1 MYTLVGESDEK
12 LDSQFVGSQLK
23 MEASMDT
30 EPKRMFK
37 RVNVLGLDFYVD
49 WLELDGYCIRLISVK
64 DVHGGRNFVYSGL
77 VKDGVLVEDMLLEAC
92 GAKKKPEEKKV
103 EVAPA
108 ALETEQ
114 PKEELDVKKG
124 KGRRKKVQE

>member
-1 MYTLVGESDEK
+1 MS
-12 LDSQFVGSQLK
+12 
-23 MEASMDT
+23 T

-49 WLELDGYCIRLISVK
+49 WLDNDGYCERIISVK
-64 DVHGGRNFVYSGL
+64 DVHGGRTFVYAEL
-77 VKDGVLVEDMLLEAC
+77 EKNGVTVEDMFLEAC
-92 GAKKKPEEKKV
+92 GIKKKSEKEEKV

-114 PKEELDVKKG
+114 PKEELNDEKG
-124 KGRRKKVQE
+124 KKSTRRSKK

>member
-1 MYTLVGESDEK
+1 
-12 LDSQFVGSQLK
+12 
-23 MEASMDT
+23 MENN
-30 EPKRMFK
+30 EPKRKFK

-49 WLELDGYCIRLISVK
+49 WLDVDNYCERIIAVK
-64 DVHGGRNFVYSGL
+64 DVHGGRNFVYQGL
-77 VKDGVLVEDMLLEAC
+77 AKDGVPVEDLLLEAC
-92 GAKKKPEEKKV
+92 GVKKKPVIEEKV

-114 PKEELDVKKG
+114 PKEELNDKKG

>member
-1 MYTLVGESDEK
+1 MESN
-12 LDSQFVGSQLK
+12 
-23 MEASMDT
+23 
-30 EPKRMFK
+30 EPKRKFK

-49 WLELDGYCIRLISVK
+49 WLDVDNYCERIIAVK
-64 DVHGGRNFVYSGL
+64 DVHGGRNFVYAGL
-77 VKDGVLVEDMLLEAC
+77 AKDGVLVEDLLLEAC
-92 GAKKKPEEKKV
+92 GVKKKPAIEKKV

-114 PKEELDVKKG
+114 PKEELNDKKG

>member
-1 MYTLVGESDEK
+1 MNNN
-12 LDSQFVGSQLK
+12 
-23 MEASMDT
+23 

-49 WLELDGYCIRLISVK
+49 WMDKDGYCERIICVK
-64 DVHGGRNFVYSGL
+64 DVHGGRIFVYQGL
-77 VKDGVLVEDMLLEAC
+77 TKDGMPVEDLLLEAC
-92 GAKKKPEEKKV
+92 GVKKKEPVEEKV

-114 PKEELDVKKG
+114 PKEELNAEEGKKRT
-124 KGRRKKVQE
+124 KRSKK

>member
-1 MYTLVGESDEK
+1 MSNV
-12 LDSQFVGSQLK
+12 
-23 MEASMDT
+23 
-30 EPKRMFK
+30 EPKRKFK

-49 WLELDGYCIRLISVK
+49 WLDVDNYCERIIAVK
-64 DVHGGRNFVYSGL
+64 DVHGGRNFVYAGL
-77 VKDGVLVEDMLLEAC
+77 EKDGVPVENLLLEAC
-92 GAKKKPEEKKV
+92 GVQKKPIEEKKV

-114 PKEELDVKKG
+114 PKEELDGKKG

>member
-1 MYTLVGESDEK
+1 MNNN
-12 LDSQFVGSQLK
+12 
-23 MEASMDT
+23 

-49 WLELDGYCIRLISVK
+49 WLDNDGYCERIISVK
-64 DVHGGRNFVYSGL
+64 DVHGGRTFVYAEL
-77 VKDGVLVEDMLLEAC
+77 EKNGVSVEDMFLEAC
-92 GAKKKPEEKKV
+92 GIKKKSAKEEVKEEKV

-114 PKEELDVKKG
+114 PKEELNAEEGKKRT
-124 KGRRKKVQE
+124 KRSKK

>member
-1 MYTLVGESDEK
+1 MNSN
-12 LDSQFVGSQLK
+12 
-23 MEASMDT
+23 

-49 WLELDGYCIRLISVK
+49 WLDIDGYCERIIAVK
-64 DVHGGRNFVYSGL
+64 DVHGGRNFVYQGL
-77 VKDGVLVEDMLLEAC
+77 AKDGVPVEDLLLEAC
-92 GAKKKPEEKKV
+92 GVKKKPAIKEKV

-114 PKEELDVKKG
+114 PKEELNAEKG
-124 KGRRKKVQE
+124 KKRTRTSKK